1 MYPRAFKLNE
11 NVLKRVLLVVL
22 LPYATVVRSAVR
34 PVVDANGA
42 VERRA
47 DEVLQKR
54 LVKPNLPHVSKQNN
68 LRGTVWF

>member
-68 LRGTVWF
+68 LGGTVWF

>member
-42 VERRA
+42 MERRA

-68 LRGTVWF
+68 LGGTVWF